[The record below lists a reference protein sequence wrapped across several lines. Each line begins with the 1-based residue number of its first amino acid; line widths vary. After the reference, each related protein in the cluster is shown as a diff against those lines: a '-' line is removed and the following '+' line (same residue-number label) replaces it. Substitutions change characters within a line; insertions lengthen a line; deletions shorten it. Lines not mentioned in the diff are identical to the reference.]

1 MKESYMVTL
10 SCFRKK
16 TKFRRHCLALS
27 FDGLLETIGASL
39 VDHAWEMIM
48 STTVDAKSSNF
59 VPMKLVRILNSV
71 GVDYNVASTS

>member
-1 MKESYMVTL
+1 V
-10 SCFRKK
+10 
-16 TKFRRHCLALS
+16 LS